1 MGRGGHHG
9 LPLWFCEMS
18 PGKAHFIKS
27 GFPSTCPALPCK
39 TFKGWKSQKH
49 CHKLHRGGGGGTA
62 CCTAPTP
69 WACPRAAPL
78 AQRHS
83 SQAVSHAA
91 ASHFPFSF
99 RSHPDGSVADVLL
112 TEQLSQW
119 WGAQFG
125 LF

>member
-1 MGRGGHHG
+1 MLHSSDSVG
-9 LPLWFCEMS
+9 MS
-18 PGKAHFIKS
+18 QSSSS
-27 GFPSTCPALPCK
+27 GT
-39 TFKGWKSQKH
+39 
-49 CHKLHRGGGGGTA
+49 
-62 CCTAPTP
+62 
-69 WACPRAAPL
+69 
-78 AQRHS
+78 HS